1 MTLLCYQLFKETS
14 KIKCD
19 LVNITSLVSLVL
31 GTLVTDALQE
41 YIERYSP
48 VYPGVEGRITFVK
61 PNNKTDSPSPT
72 ESTSTGNTRTT
83 EGNSGTEGTTKRI
96 TRFLYC
102 PDMDYANEAS
112 SLFIQQNR
120 IIVLITMIFYINL
133 LF

>member
-1 MTLLCYQLFKETS
+1 MFS
-14 KIKCD
+14 KIKYD
-19 LVNITSLVSLVL
+19 LVNITYLVSLVL
-31 GTLVTDALQE
+31 GTLVTDALKE

-61 PNNKTDSPSPT
+61 PDNRTGPPSP
-72 ESTSTGNTRTT
+72 T

-102 PDMDYANEAS
+102 PDMDYTNEAS
-112 SLFIQQNR
+112 SLLIQQNR
-120 IIVLITMIFYINL
+120 IILLPFWITIFYINL